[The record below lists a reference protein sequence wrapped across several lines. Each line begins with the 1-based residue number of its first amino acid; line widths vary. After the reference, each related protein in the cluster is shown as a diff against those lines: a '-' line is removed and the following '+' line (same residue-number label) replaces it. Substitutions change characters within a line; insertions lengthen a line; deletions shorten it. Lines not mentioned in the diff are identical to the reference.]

1 MTAEPCRG
9 RRGDVAAYA
18 LGRLTPDEATR
29 TLAHL
34 DGCPT
39 CRDALA
45 ELRST
50 AALLPLADHR
60 RIDSQPVP
68 PPDLGERI
76 QQKVREDRRA
86 QRARITRRRLTTVLA
101 AAAAIVVL
109 AVAAILIV
117 DRDRGPTLQAFS
129 DAVPG
134 VDGSFALE
142 ANDQGTAVLFEHRGL
157 DPDETYWL
165 WLTDE
170 SGRRMSAGTFHG
182 GASDTTR
189 ITLQSA
195 LPEDQAV
202 RIWVTDTADDVVLDS
217 QIEQ

>member
-18 LGRLTPDEATR
+18 LGRLGPDDATR

-39 CRDALA
+39 CRDALV

-60 RIDSQPVP
+60 RIDSQPIP
-68 PPDLGERI
+68 PADLGERI
-76 QQKVREDRRA
+76 QQRFREDRRA
-86 QRARITRRRLTTVLA
+86 QRAHLRHRRLAIALA
-101 AAAAIVVL
+101 TAAAILLL
-109 AVAAILIV
+109 AIVAAVIV
-117 DRDRGPTLQAFS
+117 GGDDDPTLQSFS

-134 VDGSFALE
+134 VDGSFGLQ
-142 ANDQGTAVLFEHRGL
+142 ANDQGTAVIFEHSGL
-157 DPDETYWL
+157 DPDEIYWL
-165 WLTDE
+165 WLTDD
-170 SGRRMSAGTFHG
+170 SGRRVSAGTFHG
-182 GASDTTR
+182 ASGTTR

-195 LPEDQAV
+195 LLEDEAV
-202 RIWVTDTADDVVLDS
+202 RIWVTDTADDVVLDAR
-217 QIEQ
+217 IEQ

>member
-18 LGRLTPDEATR
+18 LGRLSPDDATR

-50 AALLPLADHR
+50 AALLPLADPQ

-76 QQKVREDRRA
+76 QKRVLEDRRA
-86 QRARITRRRLTTVLA
+86 QRARATRRRFTTAIA
-101 AAAAIVVL
+101 AAAAIL
-109 AVAAILIV
+109 ALAIAAVFIV
-117 DRDRGPTLQAFS
+117 GPDDDPSLQTFAEAAPGVSGAFS
-129 DAVPG
+129 
-134 VDGSFALE
+134 LE
-142 ANDQGTAVLFEHRGL
+142 ANEQGTAVIFEHRGL
-157 DPDETYWL
+157 DPDEIYWL
-165 WLTDE
+165 WLTDD
-170 SGRRMSAGTFHG
+170 SGRRMSAGTFQ
-182 GASDTTR
+182 GAQSTTR
-189 ITLQSA
+189 VTLQSA
-195 LPEDQAV
+195 LPEDEAV

-217 QIEQ
+217 QIAQ